1 MKAASSNAVK
11 TWAAALLTAGIMALS
26 FNAAAAEEAA
36 AEENAGEAMD
46 QMIKDPEIGYYV
58 MRPDFTTNLA
68 GSAGGR
74 LHYIRISVSIMV
86 GDDRDIE
93 LLKEKDPLIRDSI
106 VSLLGAKDYASVS
119 TAEGRE
125 LLRQSCRKHLMEL
138 INEREGRDVIE
149 DVLFTNY
156 IYQ

>member
-1 MKAASSNAVK
+1 MRHESAVK
-11 TWAAALLTAGIMALS
+11 GAGDRLLRDA
-26 FNAAAAEEAA
+26 
-36 AEENAGEAMD
+36 
-46 QMIKDPEIGYYV
+46 
-58 MRPDFTTNLA
+58 PDFTTNLA
-68 GSAGGR
+68 GTAGGR

-93 LLKEKDPLIRDSI
+93 LLKQKDPLIRDSI
-106 VSLLGAKDYASVS
+106 ISQLGAKDYASVS